1 MASFFS
7 RKRAAAS
14 NDEKHPDSPPP
25 IAVQDGAV
33 QQAGYSS
40 EEGIVDEVED
50 DLHRGMKPRQLNM
63 MAIAGAIG
71 TGLIIGTGTT
81 LKFGPGSLLVGYV
94 LMGFVVYIVM
104 VALGEMGAWLPHKK
118 SFSGYA
124 SRFVD
129 PAMGFATGWNYFFK
143 YVIVLP
149 NNLTATG
156 IILQFWLP
164 NLNVSVWI
172 VVFGVAIILLNLIHV
187 KFFGE
192 AEFWMSLVKALV
204 ILMLILLCF
213 IVALG
218 GGPSGVRSGF
228 YYWENPGAFAQ
239 YSTTVK
245 GTTTVIQGE
254 TGRFLGVWACIVQAT
269 FAYLGTEL
277 VGVAFGETPNPRK
290 NVPRA
295 VRQTLMRIVFFYVAG
310 VLVLGMAV
318 PYNSKLLA
326 EATKNRLG
334 GLASPFTVAAQHAG
348 VDKLADA
355 VNGLLLVFTISAA
368 NSDIYLASRTVWAL
382 AKDGQAPHIMQRT
395 NKRGVPI
402 PAVALSSIFIALGF
416 MNATKDA
423 STVFGYFVALVT
435 VFGALNWI
443 AVLVSYLAMI
453 KAMKVQGIPRS
464 IMPYR
469 NPLLPYAAY
478 PALAITI
485 LVIVFSGYGAFIPV
499 FQVDKFITAYIGIPV
514 YIINILVWKW
524 LKKTKRVRPEEMDLL
539 TGRRA

>member
-1 MASFFS
+1 MARFFVKS
-7 RKRAAAS
+7 SS
-14 NDEKHPDSPPP
+14 NEKVAESPPP
-25 IAVQDGAV
+25 DQEVVANF
-33 QQAGYSS
+33 S
-40 EEGIVDEVED
+40 DEDHDDQD

-71 TGLIIGTGTT
+71 TGLIIGTGTA
-81 LKFGPGSLLVGYV
+81 LKFGPGSLLIGYV
-94 LMGFVVYIVM
+94 LMGFVVYVVM
-104 VALGEMGAWLPHKK
+104 VALGEMGAFLPHKK

-124 SRFVD
+124 TRFVD

-156 IILQFWLP
+156 TILSFWLP

-187 KFFGE
+187 SFFGE
-192 AEFWMSLVKALV
+192 AEFWMSLIKALV

-213 IVALG
+213 IIALG
-218 GGPSGVRSGF
+218 GGPNGVRTGF
-228 YYWENPGAFAQ
+228 YFWRNPGAFAEF
-239 YSTTVK
+239 SVTLS
-245 GTTTVIQGE
+245 GTTTVIPGD

-290 NVPRA
+290 TVPRA
-295 VRQTLMRIVFFYVAG
+295 VNQTLLRIVFFYVVG

-318 PYNSKLLA
+318 PYNSEQLKA
-326 EATKNRLG
+326 ATKNRTS
-334 GLASPFTVAAQHAG
+334 GLASPFVVAAQVAG
-348 VDKLADA
+348 VNHLADA
-355 VNGLLLVFTISAA
+355 VNGLLLIFTISAA

-382 AKDGQAPHIMQRT
+382 GKDGQAPQLMQRT

-416 MNATKDA
+416 MNATKSA
-423 STVFGYFVALVT
+423 STVFGYFVSLVT
-435 VFGALNWI
+435 VFGALNWV

-453 KAMKVQGIPRS
+453 RGMKAQGIERAV
-464 IMPYR
+464 MPYR
-469 NPLLPYAAY
+469 NPLLPWGAY
-478 PALAITI
+478 IALGLTA
-485 LVIVFSGYGAFIPV
+485 LVIIFSGYAAFIPH
-499 FQVDKFITAYIGIPV
+499 FQVDKFMTSYIGIPV
-514 YIINILVWKW
+514 YIINVLWWKW
-524 LKKTKRVRPEEMDLL
+524 FKKTKRVKPEEMDLV